1 MTTPTDHDPAL
12 DPDLALAEALRAVK
26 DGCAELAKGSR
37 KLGRLRVTAK
47 SPGDI
52 SSEIDRRAE
61 AAIIGRLRAAYPSHA
76 FTGEESGDSGVSP
89 FRWIVDPIDGT
100 VNYVHGFPYYAVSL
114 ALEANGKIALGVV
127 ADPVRGEF
135 FTAVA
140 GRGAYMNGKRLR
152 VSSCPDL
159 ERAVVG
165 TVVPPPRFAGMEEYL
180 EYFCRVARTCAGVR
194 RAGAAAL
201 DLAYVAA
208 GRLDGFFVVSLQ
220 TWDIAAGTLL
230 VAEAG
235 GAVADVD
242 GADDPLR
249 TNRLVAANPVLL
261 PEILAL
267 FRR

>member
-1 MTTPTDHDPAL
+1 MTTPDHGDTLDLGQAL
-12 DPDLALAEALRAVK
+12 GVAVQAVQ
-26 DGCAELAKGSR
+26 DGCAALAKGRR
-37 KLGRLRVTAK
+37 KLGRLRVNIK
-47 SPGDI
+47 NPGDI
-52 SSEIDRRAE
+52 STEIDRLAE
-61 AAIIGRLRAAYPSHA
+61 TAIIRRLRAAYPSHA
-76 FTGEESGDSGVSP
+76 FTGEESGDSGASA
-89 FRWIVDPIDGT
+89 FRWIVDPLDGT

-114 ALEANGKIALGVV
+114 ALEVNGKIALGVV
-127 ADPVRGEF
+127 ADPVRKEF

-140 GRGAYMNGKRLR
+140 GRGAYLNGKRLR
-152 VSSCPDL
+152 VSSCQGL
-159 ERAVVG
+159 ELAVVG

-208 GRLDGFFVVSLQ
+208 GRLDGFFVVSLHA
-220 TWDIAAGTLL
+220 WDIAAGSLL

-235 GAVADVD
+235 GAVADLD
-242 GADDPLR
+242 GAGDPLR